1 MALVRLQN
9 VGLTYGDNIVF
20 DKIDAEIEAGDFI
33 CLVGV
38 NGSGKTSLIKM
49 MLGLMRPTRGKVI
62 FEEMLANEVGYMPQ
76 ESLIDQSFPAS
87 VNEVVLSG
95 ALNRKRLF
103 CKYSQKDKMQAR
115 QKMADLG
122 ILDLASRSFKELS
135 GGQRQKVL
143 LARALMASI
152 KLLILDEPSNNL
164 DTKSRSELYAMLSYL
179 NQKIGLSI
187 LMATHDLDHGNLIGD
202 KVLLLKD
209 KRATCYGKEAFIRR
223 IHGDI

>member
-20 DKIDAEIEAGDFI
+20 DKVNAEIETGDFI

-38 NGSGKTSLIKM
+38 NGSGKTSLIQM
-49 MLGLMRPTRGKVI
+49 ILGLMKPTRGKVI

-103 CKYSQKDKMQAR
+103 CKYSQKDKMRAR
-115 QKMADLG
+115 QKLKELG

-179 NQKIGLSI
+179 NQQMGLSI

-202 KVLLLKD
+202 KVLFLKD
-209 KRATCYGKEAFIRR
+209 KRATCCGKEAFIRR